1 MRSPSLAQTSIIAL
15 AAALALGAGSARAVQ
30 LAISEPADIT
40 MFEANG
46 ALVPIDFQLV
56 NTGTPDLKTLEFVS
70 ITQVVTPN
78 DSTGDFTREVLKG
91 LEPGSCKSGDLTLSR
106 LSPTETCTITS
117 TFIALDGDPFDSH
130 KVVDSATWIA
140 GLSVTWRF
148 VGETVTHN
156 DVNGA
161 LVTIKDDPIPEP
173 ATWALMLTGFAAL
186 GAALRR
192 RRAPPCGAAGGHAL
206 APEYMQ
212 KADTANFPVESGVR
226 VSHLRRA

>member
-1 MRSPSLAQTSIIAL
+1 MRSPSRVQASAIAV
-15 AAALALGAGSARAVQ
+15 AAALALGPDAARAVQ
-30 LAISEPADIT
+30 LAISEPPDIT

-46 ALVPIDFQLV
+46 ALVPIDFQLI

-78 DSTGDFTREVLKG
+78 NSTGDLTREVLKG
-91 LEPGSCKSGDLTLSR
+91 FEPGSCRSGDLTVSR

-117 TFIALDGDPFDSH
+117 TFIALDGDPFDSDK
-130 KVVDSATWIA
+130 KVDAAEWLA

-148 VGETVTHN
+148 VGETATHN
-156 DVNGA
+156 DVNAA

-173 ATWALMLTGFAAL
+173 AAWALMLTGFAVV

-192 RRAPPCGAAGGHAL
+192 RRGRG
-206 APEYMQ
+206 
-212 KADTANFPVESGVR
+212 
-226 VSHLRRA
+226 LRSSNPGIRSSAMTSWSVAVGR